1 MLPYK
6 VTISSGYAKLADHVV
21 IMTDGEIEAQGK
33 PITLEE
39 KGYKFENAFGTNSTT
54 VKVGRRAQKIGR
66 F

>member
-1 MLPYK
+1 M
-6 VTISSGYAKLADHVV
+6 V

-54 VKVGRRAQKIGR
+54 VKVGRRAQKIGT